1 MTITQFN
8 KKLKTHNINFNFKTG
23 DMQNSKFIEDVREQ
37 LTLQQANFQMS

>member
-8 KKLKTHNINFNFKTG
+8 KKLKTHINFNFKTG